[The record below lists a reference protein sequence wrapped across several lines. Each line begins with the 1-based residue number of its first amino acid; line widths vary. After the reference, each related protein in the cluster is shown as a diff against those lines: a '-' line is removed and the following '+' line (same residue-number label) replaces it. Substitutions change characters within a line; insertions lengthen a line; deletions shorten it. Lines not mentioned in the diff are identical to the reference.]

1 MLELHR
7 YFPAILLDLTWELES
22 QLDVQ
27 RTHDGHHKVTVRA
40 NGPLAFKLINN
51 SEFPERETSSTL
63 IMYKSLGL
71 FQKKGPVIVRPGLN
85 LCQALLD
92 TEIRLPTSEFRMPYP
107 IMGIELPESIV
118 KPHWPSLTIVWKMF
132 PDTVLV
138 WTMSPN
144 TICYHNLLG
153 DDLPTM
159 EDRLIRAEACDDETE
174 YNLMVLGSRIA
185 LNLCML
191 ATFRLTELTSLPPRV
206 QRHRRLRDQRLN
218 RLAARHCQEIRF
230 KDLVIRDRPHQ
241 EYQPGTGDR
250 LAAQHRGGI
259 GNGWHMARSSR
270 NGSGC
275 GSTTTGHTEMKS
287 NPAKSRRPSSCNSEV
302 DP

>member
-107 IMGIELPESIV
+107 IMGIELPESII

-250 LAAQHRGGI
+250 LAAQHR
-259 GNGWHMARSSR
+259 R
-270 NGSGC
+270 
-275 GSTTTGHTEMKS
+275 GHWKRVAYGEKFSQRKWSWINDYWTH
-287 NPAKSRRPSSCNSEV
+287 RDEV
-302 DP
+302 EPGQKPPTIILQ

>member
-1 MLELHR
+1 MLELLR
-7 YFPAILLDLTWELES
+7 YFPALLLDLTWELES
-22 QLDVQ
+22 QLDIQ
-27 RTHDGHHKVTVRA
+27 RTHDGHHKVTVMGK
-40 NGPLAFKLINN
+40 GPLAFKLINN

-107 IMGIELPESIV
+107 IMGIELPEAIV

-191 ATFRLTELTSLPPRV
+191 ATFRLTELSPLPPRV
-206 QRHRRLRDQRLN
+206 QRHRRLPDQRLN
-218 RLAARHCQEIRF
+218 RLAARHCQEVLF

-250 LAAQHRGGI
+250 LAAQHR
-259 GNGWHMARSSR
+259 R
-270 NGSGC
+270 
-275 GSTTTGHTEMKS
+275 GHWKRVAYGEKFS
-287 NPAKSRRPSSCNSEV
+287 QRK
-302 DP
+302 

>member
-1 MLELHR
+1 MLELPR

-27 RTHDGHHKVTVRA
+27 RTHDGHHKVTVMGK
-40 NGPLAFKLINN
+40 GPLAFKLINN

-107 IMGIELPESIV
+107 IMGIELPEAIV

-191 ATFRLTELTSLPPRV
+191 ATFRLTELTTLPLRV

-218 RLAARHCQEIRF
+218 RLAARHCQEILF

-241 EYQPGTGDR
+241 DYQPGTGDR
-250 LAAQHRGGI
+250 LAAQHR
-259 GNGWHMARSSR
+259 R
-270 NGSGC
+270 
-275 GSTTTGHTEMKS
+275 GHWKRVAYGEKFSQRKWSWINDYWTH
-287 NPAKSRRPSSCNSEV
+287 V
-302 DP
+302 DEIEPGRKPPTIILK

>member
-1 MLELHR
+1 
-7 YFPAILLDLTWELES
+7 
-22 QLDVQ
+22 
-27 RTHDGHHKVTVRA
+27 
-40 NGPLAFKLINN
+40 
-51 SEFPERETSSTL
+51 
-63 IMYKSLGL
+63 MYKSLGL

-107 IMGIELPESIV
+107 IMGIELPEAIV

-191 ATFRLTELTSLPPRV
+191 ATFRLTDLTPLCPPGSRGTAEYETSGSTGWRPGIARKSCSRISSFV
-206 QRHRRLRDQRLN
+206 ITLIKSTSQGPATAWPRST
-218 RLAARHCQEIRF
+218 AA
-230 KDLVIRDRPHQ
+230 
-241 EYQPGTGDR
+241 GT
-250 LAAQHRGGI
+250 
-259 GNGWHMARSSR
+259 GNGWHTARSSR
-270 NGSGC
+270 NGSGR
-275 GSTTTGHTEMKS
+275 GSTTTGRTGMKS
-287 NPAKSRRPSSCNSEV
+287 NPARNHRPSSCNSKQSR
-302 DP
+302 

>member
-1 MLELHR
+1 
-7 YFPAILLDLTWELES
+7 
-22 QLDVQ
+22 
-27 RTHDGHHKVTVRA
+27 VTVEA
-40 NGPLAFKLINN
+40 NGPLAFELMNK
-51 SEFPERETSSTL
+51 SQFPERETSTTL
-63 IMYKSLGL
+63 IMYKCLGL
-71 FQKKGPVIVRPGLN
+71 FQKKGPVIVRPALN

-107 IMGIELPESIV
+107 IMGIELPEAIV

-191 ATFRLTELTSLPPRV
+191 ATFRLTGLTPLPPRV

-218 RLAARHCQEIRF
+218 RLAARHCQEILF

-241 EYQPGTGDR
+241 DYQPGTGDR
-250 LAAQHRGGI
+250 LAAQHR
-259 GNGWHMARSSR
+259 R
-270 NGSGC
+270 
-275 GSTTTGHTEMKS
+275 GHWKRVAFGEKFSQRKWSWINDYWTHRE
-287 NPAKSRRPSSCNSEV
+287 EV
-302 DP
+302 EPDQKPPTIILK

>member
-1 MLELHR
+1 
-7 YFPAILLDLTWELES
+7 
-22 QLDVQ
+22 
-27 RTHDGHHKVTVRA
+27 
-40 NGPLAFKLINN
+40 
-51 SEFPERETSSTL
+51 
-63 IMYKSLGL
+63 MYKCLGL
-71 FQKKGPVIVRPGLN
+71 FQKNGPVIVRPALN

-107 IMGIELPESIV
+107 IMGIELPEAIV

-144 TICYHNLLG
+144 TICYHNLIG

-159 EDRLIRAEACDDETE
+159 EDRLIRAEACDDQTE

-191 ATFRLTELTSLPPRV
+191 ATFRQTELTPLPPRV

-218 RLAARHCQEIRF
+218 RLAARHCQEVLF
-230 KDLVIRDRPHQ
+230 KDLFIRDHAHQ
-241 EYQPGTGDR
+241 DYREGTGSR
-250 LAAQHRGGI
+250 MATQHRRGH
-259 GNGWHMARSSR
+259 WKRSPMARSSR
-270 NGSGC
+270 SGSGS
-275 GSTTTGHTEMKS
+275 GSTITGHAGMRLNRVRRHRQSFWNRKGDFAGTWSELSLLELARTIPGVFGEQLFYGCQAKESPYAKCEMW
-287 NPAKSRRPSSCNSEV
+287 N
-302 DP
+302 